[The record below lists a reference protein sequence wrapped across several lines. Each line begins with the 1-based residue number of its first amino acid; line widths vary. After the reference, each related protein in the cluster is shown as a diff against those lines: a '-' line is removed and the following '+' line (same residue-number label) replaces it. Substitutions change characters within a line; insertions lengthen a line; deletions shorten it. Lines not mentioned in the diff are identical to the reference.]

1 MRIDSRQVDKP
12 IQPETE
18 DQKLRE
24 ACKDFE
30 SVFVRQLLSEMRATV
45 PKSDLLGS
53 REEEIY
59 QDMLDTEMS
68 KDIGRAGTLKLGDL
82 LYDQLRTPHGSG
94 GGCTPSRND
103 EPGS

>member
-1 MRIDSRQVDKP
+1 MRIEGIQFNKP
-12 IQPETE
+12 AQPETE

-53 REEEIY
+53 REEELY

-82 LYDQLRTPHGSG
+82 LYDQLRVKS
-94 GGCTPSRND
+94 N
-103 EPGS
+103 E